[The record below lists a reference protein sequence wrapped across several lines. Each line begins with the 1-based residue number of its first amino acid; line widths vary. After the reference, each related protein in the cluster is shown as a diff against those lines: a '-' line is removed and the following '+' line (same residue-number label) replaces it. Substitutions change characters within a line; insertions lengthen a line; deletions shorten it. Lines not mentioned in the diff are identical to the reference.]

1 MASKQDK
8 NAQAAEGQ
16 QGKPAGRKQIRKVL
30 VIGSGP
36 IVIGQSAEFDYSGT
50 QACASLRE
58 EGIEVVLVNSN
69 PATIQT
75 DKATADRVYI
85 EPIRAEYIGRIIAA
99 EKPDAMLATMGGQT
113 ALNIAVELHEN
124 GVLAK
129 HGVELLGTGI
139 EAIELAEDRGKFA
152 GIMRELGEPIP
163 NSAAANTVEEANAF
177 AKEHS
182 FPLILRPAFTLGGT
196 GGGIARNQEE
206 FDKLLE
212 LGFSLSPTHQILI
225 EESVLGWAEFEY
237 EVMRD
242 MYDNCITICNM
253 ENIDPMGVHTGESV
267 VVAPS
272 QTLTDKEHQLFRSAA
287 LKIIRRIGIIG
298 GCNIQFALNQKTG
311 QYIVVEV
318 NPRLSRSSALASKA
332 TGYPIA
338 RVAAKVALG
347 MPLHKIQNA
356 VTKNTPASFEP
367 ALDYCVVKIPR
378 WPFDKMPEADRTL
391 GTQMKSTGE
400 TMAIGRTYEEALMK
414 AMRSI
419 EKKPAVFRK
428 ESELERHIRKPTDL
442 RLEAIF
448 QALRL
453 GWDIRKISRI
463 SGIHMWFLDRVAY
476 LVSIEKRLASERL
489 APELL
494 KTAKKAGF
502 SDEQIGKF
510 VKKAALEIRQE
521 RKKHGIVPA
530 YKMVDTCAAEF
541 EAATPYYYSTYE
553 TENESVDSGLKAG
566 IAKDALGAS
575 SSSIA
580 GSKGGKGKVIVLG
593 SGPIRIG
600 QGIEFDYC
608 CCHASFALRK
618 AGYKSIMVNN
628 NPETMSTDFDTSDK
642 LYFEPLTLEDVLN
655 IVDNEKPYGVIVQ
668 YGGQTSINLAEGL
681 DKAGVK
687 LLGTQMKGIDL
698 AEDREKF
705 RELLQSL
712 GIKQPA
718 NGTATS
724 VEEAVKV
731 ASEITYPIV
740 IRPSYVIAG
749 RGMAIIYTEGQL
761 LKYVGESIDVSENK
775 PVLIDK
781 YIENAIECEIDGI
794 SDGRD
799 LFIGGI
805 MEHIERAGVHSGDA
819 SCVIPPIKLK
829 QEVQDE
835 IISHSRKIAL
845 ALENIGSINI
855 QYVVKDDVIYVLE
868 ANPRGSRTIPFL
880 SKAVGMPLAQLATR
894 AMMGESLSSLHLSG
908 LPKPGHYSVK
918 SVVFP
923 FLKLPGSDLV
933 LGPEM
938 KSTGESMGIENSFS
952 AAYYKALLGANLKI
966 PLSGSVAISL
976 KQEDQERG
984 AKLAEKFKEAG
995 FEVYATS
1002 GTAKHIP
1009 FAHVLNK
1016 ISQGSPHIVSLV
1028 REKKIDLVVNT
1039 PRAGKNSAT
1048 DGYKIRR
1055 AAIESNIPC
1064 ITSIEAAERLADAIL
1079 LMQKGRPKVK
1089 ELTEYND

>member
-1 MASKQDK
+1 MASQK
-8 NAQAAEGQ
+8 NMTI
-16 QGKPAGRKQIRKVL
+16 KKVL

-75 DKATADRVYI
+75 DKNIADRVYI
-85 EPIRAEYIGRIIAA
+85 EPIRADYIERIIEA
-99 EKPDAMLATMGGQT
+99 EKPDAILATMGGQT
-113 ALNIAVELHEN
+113 ALNIAMELHGK

-129 HGVELLGTGI
+129 YGVKLLGTGI

-152 GIMRELGEPIP
+152 GIMRELHQPIP
-163 NSAAANTVEEANAF
+163 NSIAANSLEQANEF
-177 AKEHS
+177 AKKHS

-196 GGGIARNQEE
+196 GGGIARNRED

-272 QTLTDKEHQLFRSAA
+272 QTLTDREHQLFRSAA
-287 LKIIRRIGIIG
+287 LKIIRRLGIIG

-419 EKKPAVFRK
+419 EKKPAVFK
-428 ESELERHIRKPTDL
+428 TESELERHIKKPTDL

-448 QALRL
+448 QAIRL
-453 GWDIRKISRI
+453 GWDIKKISRM
-463 SGIHMWFLDRVAY
+463 SGIHMWFLDRVEY
-476 LVSIEKRLASERL
+476 IVSLEKRLASEKL
-489 APELL
+489 SPELL
-494 KTAKKAGF
+494 RIAKQAGF
-502 SDEQIGKF
+502 SDDLIGKF
-510 VKKAALEIRQE
+510 VKKTGLEIRQE
-521 RKKHGIVPA
+521 RKRLGIMPV

-541 EAATPYYYSTYE
+541 DAATPYYYSTYE
-553 TENESVDSGLKAG
+553 AENESVGSGNRAG
-566 IAKDALGAS
+566 QGQVLETAKPPAA
-575 SSSIA
+575 
-580 GSKGGKGKVIVLG
+580 KNGKGKVIVLG

-618 AGYKSIMVNN
+618 MGFESIMVNN

-642 LYFEPLTLEDVLN
+642 LYFEPLALEDVLN
-655 IVDNEKPYGVIVQ
+655 IVDNEKPFGVIVQ
-668 YGGQTSINLAEGL
+668 FGGQTSINLAEGL
-681 DKAGVK
+681 EHAGVK
-687 LLGTQMKGIDL
+687 LLGTQMKGIDI

-705 RELLQSL
+705 RQLLQRL

-718 NGTATS
+718 NRTATS
-724 VEEAVKV
+724 VEEAVN
-731 ASEITYPIV
+731 AAAEISYPVV

-749 RGMAIIYTEGQL
+749 RGMAIIYAEGQL
-761 LKYVGESIDVSENK
+761 RQYVGESIDVSENK

-794 SDGRD
+794 SDKSG

-819 SCVIPPIKLK
+819 SCTVPPIKLK
-829 QEVQDE
+829 PEIQKE
-835 IISHSRKIAL
+835 IISHSEKIAL
-845 ALENIGSINI
+845 ALENIGCINI

-880 SKAVGMPLAQLATR
+880 SKAIGMPLAQLATR
-894 AMMGESLSSLHLSG
+894 VIMGESLSSLGLSG
-908 LPKPGHYSVK
+908 IPDTGHYSVK

-923 FLKLPGSDLV
+923 FLKLPGADLI

-938 KSTGESMGIENSFS
+938 KSTGESMGIENTFS
-952 AAYYKALLGANLKI
+952 AAFYKALLGANLKI

-1002 GTAKHIP
+1002 GTAKHMP
-1009 FAHVLNK
+1009 FAHVMNK
-1016 ISQGSPHIVSLV
+1016 ISQGAPHIVSLA
-1028 REKKIDLVVNT
+1028 REKKLDLVVNT

-1064 ITSIEAAERLADAIL
+1064 ITSIEAAERLVDAIL
-1079 LMQKGRPKVK
+1079 QMQKGRPKVR
-1089 ELTEYND
+1089 ELTEYTES